1 VGAAL
6 GVAPQP
12 SGTTSAKRPG
22 RVIEACDNY
31 NEWTWLVAFQTLLQV
46 TIFSLSHWVTG
57 EIPYQAVSTD
67 GPAPDG
73 RRPFGSVRDAIV
85 QVLATEPLGLR
96 ARDVHAHVELLLA
109 EPVSRSSVKST
120 LALRCVGSEPLFVRV
135 GRGRYLL
142 AKIRS

>member
-1 VGAAL
+1 MQTMGLVGRL
-6 GVAPQP
+6 SNPV
-12 SGTTSAKRPG
+12 TS
-22 RVIEACDNY
+22 D
-31 NEWTWLVAFQTLLQV
+31 LLQFLTLGDWRKV
-46 TIFSLSHWVTG
+46 
-57 EIPYQAVSTD
+57 PYQAVSTG

-85 QVLATEPLGLR
+85 QVLASESLGLR

-109 EPVSRSSVKST
+109 ERVSRSSVKSM

-142 AKIRS
+142 AKLRS